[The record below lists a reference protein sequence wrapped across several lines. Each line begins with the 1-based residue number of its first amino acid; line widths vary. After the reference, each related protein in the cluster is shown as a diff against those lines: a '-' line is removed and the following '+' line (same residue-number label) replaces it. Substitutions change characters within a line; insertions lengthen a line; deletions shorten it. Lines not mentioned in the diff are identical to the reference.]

1 MDILS
6 CNHRFFYF
14 HEIMDEC
21 DRNIEILCTER
32 KGEIYFFNAS
42 TFFPIAGK
50 DIYLN
55 FIIIIISLR
64 IKVFIRGSL
73 IIVVRIYFISFFFS
87 FLSFFSFYVIRK
99 WITFFFFFNFEVETY
114 ETKSGLHFLLLLFN
128 FFIHCLICILSV
140 WRDCTQRKE

>member
-1 MDILS
+1 MNAIGISKS
-6 CNHRFFYF
+6 CVPRGKERFISLMLQRY
-14 HEIMDEC
+14 
-21 DRNIEILCTER
+21 
-32 KGEIYFFNAS
+32 
-42 TFFPIAGK
+42 FFPIAGK

-99 WITFFFFFNFEVETY
+99 WITFFFFFNFEVET
-114 ETKSGLHFLLLLFN
+114 KSGLHFLLLLFN